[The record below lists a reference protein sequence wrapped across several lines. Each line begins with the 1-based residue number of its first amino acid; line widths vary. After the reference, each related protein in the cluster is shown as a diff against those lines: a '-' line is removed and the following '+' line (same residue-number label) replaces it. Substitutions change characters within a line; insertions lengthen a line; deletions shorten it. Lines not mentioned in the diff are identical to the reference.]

1 MKDRSV
7 QKADDPIVRIAH
19 LRKSYGEFAAI
30 KNINLTF
37 REGEF
42 VVLLGPSGVGKST
55 LLRCLNL
62 LVRPSEGQ
70 LWINGSDLANLS
82 RSQLLKARRKIGM
95 IFQEFHLVDRLSV
108 LTNVMCGRL
117 SDLPLWRALVYK
129 FPEEDQIAAARA
141 LCRVGLES
149 EELWH
154 RRADQLSGGQKQRVA
169 IARALM
175 QSPSVLLADEPIAS
189 LDVIMRA
196 QIMELIS
203 DIARKDKITVI
214 MSLHQIDV
222 ARRYADR
229 VIALNQG
236 EVCFDGP
243 PAQLDEEA
251 VARIFQKA
259 PHVVH

>member
-1 MKDRSV
+1 MNSISV
-7 QKADDPIVRIAH
+7 QADEPVVKIARLKKA
-19 LRKSYGEFAAI
+19 YGDVAAI
-30 KNINLTF
+30 KNINLSF
-37 REGEF
+37 RQGEF

-62 LVRPSEGQ
+62 LVRPTEGE
-70 LWINGSDLANLS
+70 LWVNGNNLTTLSS
-82 RSQLLKARRKIGM
+82 RELLKARRKIGM

-117 SDLPLWRALVYK
+117 SKLPLWRAVTYR
-129 FPEEDQIAAARA
+129 FPREDQDAAARA
-141 LCRVGLES
+141 LSRVGLDS
-149 EELWH
+149 EQIWH

-189 LDVIMRA
+189 LDVVMRS
-196 QIMELIS
+196 QIMELIA
-203 DIARKDKITVI
+203 DIARKDRITVV

-229 VIALNQG
+229 ILALSHG
-236 EVCFDGP
+236 EVCFDGS
-243 PAQLDEEA
+243 PADLDDAA

>member
-1 MKDRSV
+1 MNDLSV
-7 QKADDPIVRIAH
+7 RTDEPIVKIAH
-19 LRKSYGEFAAI
+19 LKKAYGDVAAI
-30 KNINLTF
+30 KNINLKF
-37 REGEF
+37 RRGEF
-42 VVLLGPSGVGKST
+42 IVLLGPSGVGKST

-62 LVRPSEGQ
+62 LVRPTEGE
-70 LWINGSDLANLS
+70 LWVNGSNLTTLSS
-82 RSQLLKARRKIGM
+82 RDLLKARRKIGM

-117 SDLPLWRALVYK
+117 SELPLWRAITYN
-129 FPEEDQIAAARA
+129 FPQEDRDAAARA
-141 LCRVGLES
+141 LSRVGLDS
-149 EELWH
+149 EHIWH

-189 LDVIMRA
+189 LDVVMRS
-196 QIMELIS
+196 QIMELIA
-203 DIARKDKITVI
+203 DVARKDRITVI

-222 ARRYADR
+222 ARRFADR
-229 VIALNQG
+229 ILALNHG
-236 EVCFDGP
+236 EICFDGP
-243 PAQLDEEA
+243 PAELDDAA